1 MTFQN
6 RSAGPIVVACFGNRT
21 SFPAAGYLGG
31 KCGAPRDFR
40 IEGQPIHPKGRH
52 LLYPGA
58 QVLMPGQT
66 LTLLDAGGGGFG
78 DPLTRRVEEVVADV
92 RAGYVSA
99 EAARR
104 DYGVEVDTTLWVGK
118 RLAAAGEAI
127 TEAARR

>member
-40 IEGQPIHPKGRH
+40 IAGQPIHPKGRH